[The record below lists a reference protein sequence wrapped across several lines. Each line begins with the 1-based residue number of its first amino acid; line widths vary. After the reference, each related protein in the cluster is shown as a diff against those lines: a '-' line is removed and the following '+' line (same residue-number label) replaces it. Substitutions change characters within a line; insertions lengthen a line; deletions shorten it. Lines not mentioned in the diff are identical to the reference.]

1 VPASTSGPSPAQE
14 LSEIVTAHLPVVLL
28 LMIFPLYFEKA
39 NVLVLSILFS
49 ILFLIL
55 IYHLPSVHLFF
66 SLESCSVSK
75 NVSEAQSIPS
85 WSQAMQKEMMIL
97 E

>member
-1 VPASTSGPSPAQE
+1 VPASASRPSPTQE
-14 LSEIVTAHLPVVLL
+14 LSEIVTAHLPDSSTIDDLPIV
-28 LMIFPLYFEKA
+28 FEKA

-66 SLESCSVSK
+66 L
-75 NVSEAQSIPS
+75 
-85 WSQAMQKEMMIL
+85 
-97 E
+97 